1 MGFVTLEDLQGTIEL
16 VVFSRV
22 WKSISTWLS
31 EEDIVVAVGKI
42 DRERGAVKILAD
54 QITDDFSKVRAI
66 NGDHRKAA
74 QTSPLTPVPAVDSGE
89 IPQPPSNSGEGE
101 ELPPPPPPPSP
112 DADIMDNSIALT
124 FEGQSV
130 ATSVDES
137 IPIEP
142 VVAPQNKDRELSE
155 APPAF
160 SPAPLETFLDG
171 DVKMVTV
178 LLETTG
184 DRQRDALRM
193 RRVHGLL
200 TSYPGKDRFE
210 FLLFEASRRYQVD
223 FPSST
228 TGYCPDLHAQLT
240 SMLGEGVIRIET
252 LRIQ

>member
-1 MGFVTLEDLQGTIEL
+1 
-16 VVFSRV
+16 
-22 WKSISTWLS
+22 
-31 EEDIVVAVGKI
+31 
-42 DRERGAVKILAD
+42 
-54 QITDDFSKVRAI
+54 
-66 NGDHRKAA
+66 
-74 QTSPLTPVPAVDSGE
+74 
-89 IPQPPSNSGEGE
+89 NSDMVE
-101 ELPPPPPPPSP
+101 ELPPPPPPA
-112 DADIMDNSIALT
+112 ADIRDNSIALT

-130 ATSVDES
+130 ATSVGES
-137 IPIEP
+137 GSIEP
-142 VVAPQNKDRELSE
+142 AVVPQNKDREISE

-171 DVKMVTV
+171 EVKMVTV
-178 LLETTG
+178 HLETTG

-200 TSYPGKDRFE
+200 TSYPGNDRFE